1 VRLTQAQRKEFR
13 ALMWEFRR
21 DAAALTDQERRRLED
36 LFARVPELRRLYEIK
51 GRFKRI
57 FDTAAGRRQA
67 AYQLCALEVDALD
80 AGLDLSAF
88 FRTYERWQD
97 GILAYFDGRQ
107 TSAVV
112 EGINNKARVIV
123 KRSYGLKTA
132 ESLWTRLI
140 LDLNWAKRAIG
151 QTIDGL
157 RALVAGFK
165 ALFSGA
171 SA

>member
-1 VRLTQAQRKEFR
+1 M
-13 ALMWEFRR
+13 MWEFRR
-21 DAAALTDQERRRLED
+21 DAAALTDKEQRRLED

-57 FDTAAGRRQA
+57 FDAATGRRPA
-67 AYQLCALEVDALD
+67 AYRLCQLEVDALD

-107 TSAVV
+107 TSAAV

-132 ESLWTRLI
+132 DSLWTRLI
-140 LDLNWAKRAIG
+140 LDLNWAKQAIG
-151 QTIDGL
+151 RTIEGV
-157 RALVAGFK
+157 RALVAGFQ

>member
-1 VRLTQAQRKEFR
+1 
-13 ALMWEFRR
+13 MWEFRR
-21 DAAALTDQERRRLED
+21 DAAALTDKERRRLED

-57 FDTAAGRRQA
+57 FDTAKDRRRA
-67 AYQLCALEVDALD
+67 AYQLCELEVAALD

-97 GILAYFDGRQ
+97 EILAYFDGRQ
-107 TSAVV
+107 TSAAV

-123 KRSYGLKTA
+123 KRSYGLKA
-132 ESLWTRLI
+132 AGSLWTRLI
-140 LDLNWAKRAIG
+140 LDLNWGKRVIG
-151 QTIDGL
+151 RTIEGV
-157 RALVAGFK
+157 RALAAGFK
-165 ALFSGA
+165 ALFAGA

>member
-1 VRLTQAQRKEFR
+1 
-13 ALMWEFRR
+13 MWEFRR
-21 DAAALTDQERRRLED
+21 DAAKLTDEERRRLEG
-36 LFARVPELRRLYEIK
+36 LFERLPELRRLYEIK

-57 FDTAAGRRQA
+57 FDTAKGRRQA
-67 AYQLCALEVDALD
+67 AYQLCELEVAALD

-97 GILAYFDGRQ
+97 GILAYFDERQ
-107 TSAVV
+107 TSAAV

-132 ESLWTRLI
+132 GSLWTRLI
-140 LDLNWAKRAIG
+140 LDLNWARKAIG
-151 QTIDGL
+151 RTIEGM
-157 RALVAGFK
+157 RALAAGFK

>member
-1 VRLTQAQRKEFR
+1 
-13 ALMWEFRR
+13 MWEFRR
-21 DAAALTDQERRRLED
+21 DAAALTDKERRRLED
-36 LFARVPELRRLYEIK
+36 LFARLPQLRRLYEIK

-57 FDTAAGRRQA
+57 FDTAKDRRQA
-67 AYQLCALEVDALD
+67 AYQLCELEVAALD
-80 AGLDLSAF
+80 AGLDLGAF

-107 TSAVV
+107 TSAAV

-132 ESLWTRLI
+132 SSLWTRLI
-140 LDLNWAKRAIG
+140 LDLNWAKQAVG
-151 QTIDGL
+151 QTIAGIRSL
-157 RALVAGFK
+157 AAGFK

>member
-1 VRLTQAQRKEFR
+1 
-13 ALMWEFRR
+13 MWEFRR
-21 DAAALTDQERRRLED
+21 DAAALTDKARRRLED
-36 LFARVPELRRLYEIK
+36 LFERVPELRRLYEIK
-51 GRFKRI
+51 GGFKRI
-57 FDTAAGRRQA
+57 FDTAKGRRQA
-67 AYQLCALEVDALD
+67 AYRLCALEVDALD

-107 TSAVV
+107 TSAAV

-132 ESLWTRLI
+132 SSLWTRLI
-140 LDLNWAKRAIG
+140 LDLNWAKQVIG
-151 QTIDGL
+151 RTIEGIRSL
-157 RALVAGFK
+157 AAGFK

>member
-1 VRLTQAQRKEFR
+1 
-13 ALMWEFRR
+13 MWEFRR
-21 DAAALTDQERRRLED
+21 DAAALTDKERQRLED
-36 LFARVPELRRLYEIK
+36 LFERVPALRRLYEIK

-57 FDTAAGRRQA
+57 FDTAKDRRRA
-67 AYQLCALEVDALD
+67 AYQLCELEVDALD

-107 TSAVV
+107 TSGPV
-112 EGINNKARVIV
+112 EGINNKARVLI
-123 KRSYGLKTA
+123 KRAYGLKTA
-132 ESLWTRLI
+132 GALWTRLI
-140 LDLNWAKRAIG
+140 LDLNWAKQVIG
-151 QTIDGL
+151 QTIEGV
-157 RALVAGFK
+157 RALAAGFK

>member
-1 VRLTQAQRKEFR
+1 
-13 ALMWEFRR
+13 MWEFRR
-21 DAAALTDQERRRLED
+21 DADALTDQERRRLED
-36 LFARVPELRRLYEIK
+36 LFARVPLLRQLYQIK

-57 FDTAAGRRQA
+57 FDTAQGRRQA
-67 AYQLCALEVDALD
+67 AYQLCELEVDALD

-88 FRTYERWQD
+88 FRTYERWQE

-107 TSAVV
+107 TSAAV

-132 ESLWTRLI
+132 ASLWTRLI
-140 LDLNWAKRAIG
+140 LDLNWGKRVIG
-151 QTIDGL
+151 RTIEGA
-157 RALVAGFK
+157 RSLVAGFK
-165 ALFSGA
+165 ALFTGA

>member
-1 VRLTQAQRKEFR
+1 
-13 ALMWEFRR
+13 MWEFRR
-21 DAAALTDQERRRLED
+21 DADALTDQERRRLED
-36 LFARVPELRRLYEIK
+36 LFARVPLLRQLYEIK

-57 FDTAAGRRQA
+57 FDTAQGRRQA
-67 AYQLCALEVDALD
+67 AYQLCELEVDALD

-107 TSAVV
+107 TSAAV

-132 ESLWTRLI
+132 GSLWTRLI
-140 LDLNWAKRAIG
+140 LDLNWGKRVIG
-151 QTIDGL
+151 RTIEGV
-157 RALVAGFK
+157 RSLVAGFK
-165 ALFSGA
+165 ALFAGA
-171 SA
+171 GA

>member
-1 VRLTQAQRKEFR
+1 L
-13 ALMWEFRR
+13 LWEFRR
-21 DAAALTDQERRRLED
+21 DADALTDQERRQLED
-36 LFARVPELRRLYEIK
+36 LFARVPLLRQLYQIK

-57 FDTAAGRRQA
+57 FDTAQGRRQA
-67 AYQLCALEVDALD
+67 AYQLCELEVDALD

-88 FRTYERWQD
+88 FRTYERWQE

-107 TSAVV
+107 TSAAV

-132 ESLWTRLI
+132 GSLWTRLI
-140 LDLNWAKRAIG
+140 LDLNWGKRVIG
-151 QTIDGL
+151 RTIEGVRSL
-157 RALVAGFK
+157 AAGFK

>member
-1 VRLTQAQRKEFR
+1 
-13 ALMWEFRR
+13 LMWEFRR
-21 DAAALTDQERRRLED
+21 DAAALTGQERQRLEG
-36 LFARVPELRRLYEIK
+36 LFARLPELRQLYEIK

-57 FDTAAGRRQA
+57 FDTAKGRRQA
-67 AYQLCALEVDALD
+67 AYRLCALEVDALD
-80 AGLDLSAF
+80 AGLDLGAF

-97 GILAYFDGRQ
+97 GILAYFDERQ
-107 TSAVV
+107 TSAAV

-132 ESLWTRLI
+132 GSLWTRLI
-140 LDLNWAKRAIG
+140 LDLNWGKRVIG
-151 QTIDGL
+151 RTIEGV
-157 RALVAGFK
+157 RSLVAGFK

>member
-1 VRLTQAQRKEFR
+1 
-13 ALMWEFRR
+13 MWEFRR
-21 DAAALTDQERRRLED
+21 DAAALTGKERQRLEG
-36 LFARVPELRRLYEIK
+36 LFARVPALRRLYEIK
-51 GRFKRI
+51 SRFKRI
-57 FDTAAGRRQA
+57 FDAAKGRHQA

-88 FRTYERWQD
+88 FRTYDRWQD

-107 TSAVV
+107 TSAAV

-132 ESLWTRLI
+132 SSLWTRLI
-140 LDLNWAKRAIG
+140 LDLNWGKRVIG
-151 QTIDGL
+151 RTIAGV
-157 RALVAGFK
+157 RSLVAGFK